1 MENLAA
7 FSETYVD
14 ARAKFI
20 DAVRAAGGRVS
31 SYRHDAQ
38 KGPAGEDLCLDVAV
52 IGPAAASRVMAAG
65 CGTHGIEGFSG
76 SAALVAWLA
85 GGGAN
90 RLPPDTAV
98 VFFHALNPWGFA
110 HRTRCTE
117 ENVDLNRN
125 FVAFDAPRPANPGYH
140 EVHPNITPAEWN
152 DAAVADVF
160 RWLDSYRERV
170 GEQAFSDAYNGGQY
184 SHGDGIFFG
193 GAREQWATRAFRRA
207 AAAHLGRA
215 RQLSFIDLHTGIG
228 PFLEHIYI
236 CFHPAGSAGHERARA
251 WWGERAVNRQ
261 GVTHKALAD
270 YKGILINALA
280 AQAPAAEITT
290 VVIEFGTRERRDMQR
305 AGMAGR
311 WLHFEGHRHPAKAA
325 RVKEEYVEA
334 YHPSEPQWRVAVL
347 EQSRDFLDRALK
359 GVSSG

>member
-1 MENLAA
+1 MATLAA
-7 FSETYVD
+7 FSETYGD
-14 ARAKFI
+14 ARARFF
-20 DAVRAAGGRVS
+20 DAVSAAGGRVS

-38 KGPAGEDLCLDVAV
+38 KGPAGEDLYLDVGV
-52 IGPAAASRVMAAG
+52 VGPAEASRLLVAG
-65 CGTHGIEGFSG
+65 SGTHGIEGFSG
-76 SAALVAWLA
+76 SAAQAAWLA
-85 GGGAN
+85 GGGAR

-110 HRTRCTE
+110 HKTRCTE

-140 EVHPNITPAEWN
+140 EVHPNITPADWD
-152 DAAVADVF
+152 DATVAGVF
-160 RWLDSYRERV
+160 RWLDGYRERV

-193 GAREQWATRAFRRA
+193 GAREQWASRAFLRAVDEHLRRA
-207 AAAHLGRA
+207 RHIA
-215 RQLSFIDLHTGIG
+215 FIDLHTGIG
-228 PFLEHIYI
+228 PYLDHIYI
-236 CFHPAGSAGHERARA
+236 CFHPAGSAAHERARA

-280 AQAPAAEITT
+280 ARVPQAEMTT
-290 VVIEFGTRERRDMQR
+290 VVVEFGTRERREMQR

-311 WLHFEGHRHPAKAA
+311 WLQFEGHRDPAKAA
-325 RVKEEYVEA
+325 RVKAEYVEA
-334 YHPSEPQWRVAVL
+334 FYPSAPEWRAAVL

-359 GVSSG
+359 GVSSS